1 MSWRTVS
8 RIAAASAIAILML
21 TCLPVT
27 DSCAHE
33 AKEASNAVYF
43 ATSSPLSPDDID
55 RLYDDRTGFAEFA
68 MGALGMDATV
78 LTPSDIQLSDLSIES
93 CNFDRVRGT
102 DRNTGTATSMEADI
116 SFRSE
121 GTGQIFALMDED
133 LIDLY
138 ECLNNNRIAAGD
150 YLEISG
156 HLTVRTSWG
165 ADSSFERNQDGDFV
179 RTHRYEASAS
189 DLRMDDATLR
199 FHHGTEVI
207 ELSIDSRMRE
217 ICNVESKYDFG
228 GTDPEK
234 ADAGTSVYIHQRFS
248 DCYSLASLDC
258 SGAAKGSYEEEWDSA
273 DYSDYH
279 RTELEDIYGPAVIL
293 HSDLEP
299 IPLPFGV
306 LFPNPGDPSLN
317 DEDSLK
323 AYLSA
328 IGRISDSYSDA
339 EDLYDDVSSTPTINS
354 TRRLMVIGSIGVLL
368 SVAALAI
375 LFYFSRKK

>member
-8 RIAAASAIAILML
+8 RIAAASVIAILML
-21 TCLPVT
+21 TCLPAT

-43 ATSSPLSPDDID
+43 ATSSPLSSEDID
-55 RLYDDRTGFAEFA
+55 RLYDDRAGFAESA
-68 MGALGMDATV
+68 MSALGMDATV
-78 LTPSDIQLSDLSIES
+78 LIPSDIQLSKVSIES
-93 CNFDRVRGT
+93 CNFDRVSGNVRS
-102 DRNTGTATSMEADI
+102 TGTATSLEADI

-121 GTGQIFALMDED
+121 GNGQIFALIDED

-150 YLEISG
+150 HLEISG
-156 HLTVRTSWG
+156 HLTIRTSWG
-165 ADSSFERNQDGDFV
+165 ADDSFERNRDGDFV

-189 DLRMDDATLR
+189 DLKMEDAILR
-199 FHHGTEVI
+199 LHHGTDVI

-217 ICNVESKYDFG
+217 ICNVESKYDFN

-234 ADAGTSVYIHQRFS
+234 ADAATSVYIHQRFS
-248 DCYSLASLDC
+248 DCYSLASLDY
-258 SGAAKGSYEEEWDSA
+258 SGVVKGSYEEEWDSA

-279 RTELEDIYGPAVIL
+279 RTELEDTYGPAVIL
-293 HSDLEP
+293 HDLEP
-299 IPLPFGV
+299 IPLPFRV
-306 LFPNPGDPSLN
+306 LFPNPGDGSLV

-323 AYLSA
+323 AYLST
-328 IGRISDSYSDA
+328 IGRISDSCSDA

-375 LFYFSRKK
+375 LFYFSRRK